1 MKTLLRWAALL
12 FTLVV
17 ARILLAVAILAVV
30 VFVMDAGLQSLGL
43 QLPTAQEI
51 VQRLQPALR
60 EISPVME
67 RIRAAAPTTPTA
79 NPAPPASPFSPQPP
93 PAPASVLQS
102 APAQN

>member
-30 VFVMDAGLQSLGL
+30 VFAITTGLNALGL
-43 QLPTAQEI
+43 PMPTLLEI
-51 VQRLQPALR
+51 SQRLQPALH
-60 EISPVME
+60 EIEPIVE
-67 RIRAAAPTTPTA
+67 RIRAAAPTTTTA
-79 NPAPPASPFSPQPP
+79 NPATPASPFSPQPP